1 MEKSILRDRMETDL
15 NIQADRMYRN
25 ANGFVNKVIP
35 FKPVDE
41 ELLKEYNSQFPS
53 HFDQVSDVDGKK
65 TYRKFRVPQDEPILD
80 EPELETIDIND
91 YQLYEQE
98 ANISEKDLVIFKRDV
113 KQLEETIVRLRNTTI
128 SPESLKI
135 QMIRDAQT
143 KLEYARQEINR
154 ANNVISGFDAYK
166 RDFEDKEA
174 SNRSKTLIT
183 KKKNA
188 DRVAQ
193 YGTELNYLNRGAF
206 NTEQLEGEDESEYFQ
221 RLKNNAEITTT
232 DESLENAKQ
241 MIAEQFRNKIKEL
254 IRDPVK
260 INEICKRVVPSYGEM
275 DYPDPTNKVRLLKI
289 FPLFKKKFEE
299 RYGLNNTFI
308 SADEVVQYMK
318 SFLKKDAEG
327 FTEDE
332 APIKRDEDPQVYF
345 ISGTPNNL
353 YLRKIKPNRV
363 DDRSFKVL
371 YSFSGDRDTYKSF
384 TRADKST
391 TLIKDATGIR
401 ITKEDALRML
411 EKKQITT
418 DFKIMRVDNFG
429 EDETSGWVSDK
440 PTYGWGIQTEEL
452 PKEVQFGKLTLLLQ
466 KLYYHNILAVK
477 HSGNISIAGLKNTK
491 VSDKFVA
498 IIMSLIQGDQPT
510 HTEINA
516 LPMIEKQLYDR
527 LIHLAHLNKKLPHT
541 EDKTIHD
548 LKKRMKLIEG
558 EIHAG
563 NNSPLLKKELYVI
576 CHALKDFGVLSMGE
590 IKHYLSQF

>member
-53 HFDQVSDVDGKK
+53 HFDQVSEIDGKK
-65 TYRKFRVPQDEPILD
+65 TFRKFRVPQDEPILD
-80 EPELETIDIND
+80 EPELESIDRQQ

-98 ANISEKDLVIFKRDV
+98 AIRAENGLVIFKRQI
-113 KQLEETIVRLRNTTI
+113 KQLEETIMQMRNSTI

-135 QMIRDAQT
+135 KMIREAQT
-143 KLEYARQEINR
+143 DLENARANIND

-166 RDFEDKEA
+166 RDVQDKES

-193 YGTELNYLNRGAF
+193 YGTELKYLNQGAF

-241 MIAEQFRNKIKEL
+241 MVSEQFRNKVKEL

-275 DYPDPTNKVRLLKI
+275 GYPDPTNKVRLLKI

-299 RYGLNNTFI
+299 RYGLNNIFI

-332 APIKRDEDPQVYF
+332 APIKKEEDPEVYF
-345 ISGTPNNL
+345 ISGSPNNL
-353 YLRKIKPNRV
+353 YLRKIKPISG

-371 YSFSGDRDTYKSF
+371 YSFSGDRDTYKGF
-384 TRADKST
+384 TRSDKST
-391 TLIKDATGIR
+391 SLIKDATGIR
-401 ITKEDALRML
+401 ITKEDALKML
-411 EKKQITT
+411 EKKLNTT
-418 DFKIMRVDNFG
+418 DFKITRGVAWMG
-429 EDETSGWVSDK
+429 EPKE
-440 PTYGWGIQTEEL
+440 TYGWGIQTEEL
-452 PKEVQFGKLTLLLQ
+452 PKEVKFGKLTLLLH

-498 IIMSLIQGDQPT
+498 IIMSLIQGDHPT

-516 LPMIEKQLYDR
+516 LPMIEKQIYDR

-576 CHALKDFGVLSMGE
+576 CHALKDFGVLSMTE
-590 IKHYLSQF
+590 LKDYLSQF

>member
-53 HFDQVSDVDGKK
+53 HFDQVSEIDGKK
-65 TYRKFRVPQDEPILD
+65 TFRKFRVPQDEPILD
-80 EPELETIDIND
+80 EPELESIDRQQ

-98 ANISEKDLVIFKRDV
+98 AIRAENGLVIFKRQI
-113 KQLEETIVRLRNTTI
+113 KQLEETIMQMRNSTI

-135 QMIRDAQT
+135 KMIRDAQT
-143 KLEYARQEINR
+143 DLENARANIND

-166 RDFEDKEA
+166 RDVQDKES

-193 YGTELNYLNRGAF
+193 YGTELKYLNQGAF

-241 MIAEQFRNKIKEL
+241 MVSEQFRNKVKEL

-275 DYPDPTNKVRLLKI
+275 GYPDPTNKVRLLKI

-299 RYGLNNTFI
+299 RYGLNNIFI

-332 APIKRDEDPQVYF
+332 APIKKEEDPEVYF
-345 ISGTPNNL
+345 ISGSPNNL
-353 YLRKIKPNRV
+353 YLRKIKPISG

-371 YSFSGDRDTYKSF
+371 YSFSGDRDTYKGF
-384 TRADKST
+384 TRSDKST
-391 TLIKDATGIR
+391 SLIKDATGIR
-401 ITKEDALRML
+401 ITKEDALKML
-411 EKKQITT
+411 EKKLNTT
-418 DFKIMRVDNFG
+418 DFKITRGVAWMG
-429 EDETSGWVSDK
+429 EPKE
-440 PTYGWGIQTEEL
+440 TYGWGIQTEEL
-452 PKEVQFGKLTLLLQ
+452 PKEVKFGKLTLLLH

-498 IIMSLIQGDQPT
+498 IIMSLIQGDHPT

-516 LPMIEKQLYDR
+516 LPMIEKQIYDR

-576 CHALKDFGVLSMGE
+576 CHALKDFGVLSMTE
-590 IKHYLSQF
+590 LKDYLSQF

>member
-1 MEKSILRDRMETDL
+1 METDL

-53 HFDQVSDVDGKK
+53 HFDQVSEIDGKK
-65 TYRKFRVPQDEPILD
+65 TFRKFRVPQDEPILD
-80 EPELETIDIND
+80 EPELESIDRQQ

-98 ANISEKDLVIFKRDV
+98 AIRAENGLVIFKRQI
-113 KQLEETIVRLRNTTI
+113 KQLEETIMQMRNSTI

-135 QMIRDAQT
+135 KMIRDAQT
-143 KLEYARQEINR
+143 DLENARANIND

-166 RDFEDKEA
+166 RDVQDKES

-193 YGTELNYLNRGAF
+193 YGTELKYLNQGAF

-241 MIAEQFRNKIKEL
+241 MVSEQFRNKVKEL

-275 DYPDPTNKVRLLKI
+275 GYPDPTNKVRLLKI

-299 RYGLNNTFI
+299 RYGLNNIFI

-332 APIKRDEDPQVYF
+332 APIKKEEDPEVYF
-345 ISGTPNNL
+345 ISGSPNNL
-353 YLRKIKPNRV
+353 YLRKIKPISG

-371 YSFSGDRDTYKSF
+371 YSFSGDRDTYKGF
-384 TRADKST
+384 TRSDKST
-391 TLIKDATGIR
+391 SLIKDATGIR
-401 ITKEDALRML
+401 ITKEDALKML
-411 EKKQITT
+411 EKKLNTT
-418 DFKIMRVDNFG
+418 DFKITRGVAWMG
-429 EDETSGWVSDK
+429 EPKE
-440 PTYGWGIQTEEL
+440 TYGWGIQTEEL
-452 PKEVQFGKLTLLLQ
+452 PKEVKFGKLTLLLH

-498 IIMSLIQGDQPT
+498 IIMSLIQGDHPT

-516 LPMIEKQLYDR
+516 LPMIEKQIYDR

-576 CHALKDFGVLSMGE
+576 CHALKDFGVLSMTE
-590 IKHYLSQF
+590 LKDYLSQF

>member
-35 FKPVDE
+35 FRQVDE
-41 ELLKEYNSQFPS
+41 QLLKEYNAQFPS

-65 TYRKFRVPQDEPILD
+65 TYRKFRVPQDEPVLE
-80 EPELETIDIND
+80 EPDLEPIDRQQ
-91 YQLYEQE
+91 YQQYEQE
-98 ANISEKDLVIFKRDV
+98 AHRAETDLVRFKQEIR
-113 KQLEETIVRLRNTTI
+113 RL
-128 SPESLKI
+128 ESLI
-135 QMIRDAQT
+135 V
-143 KLEYARQEINR
+143 KLRENEQGLSDSEVATLVLARRLDLKNVRVEINN
-154 ANNVISGFDAYK
+154 ANNFISNFDAYK

-193 YGTELNYLNRGAF
+193 YGTELKYLNQGAF

-241 MIAEQFRNKIKEL
+241 MMSEQFRNKVKEL

-260 INEICKRVVPSYGEM
+260 INEICKRIVPSYGEM
-275 DYPDPTNKVRLLKI
+275 GYPDPSNKVRLLKI

-299 RYGLNNTFI
+299 RYGLNNTYI
-308 SADEVVQYMK
+308 SADEIVQYMK
-318 SFLKKDAEG
+318 SFLKKDSEG

-332 APIKRDEDPQVYF
+332 APIKKEENPEVYF
-345 ISGTPNNL
+345 ITGSPNNL
-353 YLRKIKPNRV
+353 YLRKIKPNMG
-363 DDRSFKVL
+363 DDRSLKVL
-371 YSFSGDRDTYKSF
+371 YSFSGDRDTYKGF
-384 TRADKST
+384 TRTDKST

-401 ITKEDALRML
+401 ITKDDALRML
-411 EKKQITT
+411 EKKLNTT
-418 DFKIMRVDNFG
+418 DFKTMRGDYY
-429 EDETSGWVSDK
+429 SDK
-440 PTYGWGIQTEEL
+440 ETYGWGIQTEEL
-452 PKEVQFGKLTLLLQ
+452 PKEVQFGKLTLLLH

-498 IIMSLIQGDQPT
+498 IIMSLIQGDHPT

-527 LIHLAHLNKKLPHT
+527 LIHLAQLNKKLPHT

-563 NNSPLLKKELYVI
+563 NNSPLLKKELYVL
-576 CHALKDFGVLSMGE
+576 CHALKDFGVLSMTE
-590 IKHYLSQF
+590 LKDYLSQF

>member
-113 KQLEETIVRLRNTTI
+113 KQLEETIVKLRNTTI
-128 SPESLKI
+128 NPESLKI

-193 YGTELNYLNRGAF
+193 YGTELKYLNQGAF

>member
-1 MEKSILRDRMETDL
+1 METDL

-53 HFDQVSDVDGKK
+53 HFDQVSEIDGKK
-65 TYRKFRVPQDEPILD
+65 TFRKFRVPQDEPILD
-80 EPELETIDIND
+80 EPELESIDRQQ

-98 ANISEKDLVIFKRDV
+98 AIRAENGLVIFKRQI
-113 KQLEETIVRLRNTTI
+113 KQLEETIMQMRNSTI

-135 QMIRDAQT
+135 KMIREAQT
-143 KLEYARQEINR
+143 DLENARANIND

-166 RDFEDKEA
+166 RDVQDKES

-193 YGTELNYLNRGAF
+193 YGTELKYLNQGAF

-241 MIAEQFRNKIKEL
+241 MVSEQFRNKVKEL

-275 DYPDPTNKVRLLKI
+275 GYPDPTNKVRLLKI

-299 RYGLNNTFI
+299 RYGLNNIFI

-332 APIKRDEDPQVYF
+332 APIKKEEDPEVYF
-345 ISGTPNNL
+345 ISGSPNNL
-353 YLRKIKPNRV
+353 YLRKIKPISG

-371 YSFSGDRDTYKSF
+371 YSFSGDRDTYKGF
-384 TRADKST
+384 TRSDKST
-391 TLIKDATGIR
+391 SLIKDATGIR
-401 ITKEDALRML
+401 ITKEDALKML
-411 EKKQITT
+411 EKKLNTT
-418 DFKIMRVDNFG
+418 DFKITRGVAWMG
-429 EDETSGWVSDK
+429 EPKE
-440 PTYGWGIQTEEL
+440 TYGWGIQTEEL
-452 PKEVQFGKLTLLLQ
+452 PKEVKFGKLTLLLH

-498 IIMSLIQGDQPT
+498 IIMSLIQGDHPT

-516 LPMIEKQLYDR
+516 LPMIEKQIYDR

-576 CHALKDFGVLSMGE
+576 CHALKDFGVLSMTE
-590 IKHYLSQF
+590 LKDYLSQF

>member
-193 YGTELNYLNRGAF
+193 YGTELKYLNQGAF

>member
-53 HFDQVSDVDGKK
+53 HFDQVSEIDGKK
-65 TYRKFRVPQDEPILD
+65 TYRKFRVPQDEPLLE
-80 EPELETIDIND
+80 EPDLEPIDRQQ
-91 YQLYEQE
+91 YQQYEQE
-98 ANISEKDLVIFKRDV
+98 AIRAERNLVKFKREI
-113 KQLEETIVRLRNTTI
+113 KELEETIVKIRNTTTI

-135 QMIRDAQT
+135 KLIREAQS
-143 KLEYARQEINR
+143 KLENVRAEINN
-154 ANNVISGFDAYK
+154 ANNFISGFDAYK

-174 SNRSKTLIT
+174 SNRSKTQIT

-193 YGTELNYLNRGAF
+193 YGTELKYLNQGAF

-241 MIAEQFRNKIKEL
+241 MVSEQFRNKVKEL

-260 INEICKRVVPSYGEM
+260 INEICKRIVPSYGEIG
-275 DYPDPTNKVRLLKI
+275 YPDPTNKVRLLKI

-327 FTEDE
+327 LTEVKDE
-332 APIKRDEDPQVYF
+332 ASIIKDEDPQVVF
-345 ISGTPNNL
+345 ISGSPNNL
-353 YLRKIKPNRV
+353 YLRKIKPNRG

-371 YSFSGDRDTYKSF
+371 YSFSGDRDTYKGF
-384 TRADKST
+384 TRSDKST
-391 TLIKDATGIR
+391 SLVKDATGIR

-411 EKKQITT
+411 EKKLNTT
-418 DFKIMRVDNFG
+418 DFKTMRDKYF
-429 EDETSGWVSDK
+429 SDK
-440 PTYGWGIQTEEL
+440 ETYGWGIQTEEL
-452 PKEVQFGKLTLLLQ
+452 PKEVQFGKLTLLLH

-498 IIMSLIQGDQPT
+498 IIMSLIEGDNPT
-510 HTEINA
+510 HTEINS
-516 LPMIEKQLYDR
+516 LPVMEKQLYDR
-527 LIHLAHLNKKLPHT
+527 LIHLEHLNKKLPHT

-576 CHALKDFGVLSMGE
+576 CHTLKDFNVLSMGE
-590 IKHYLSQF
+590 IKEYLSQF

>member
-41 ELLKEYNSQFPS
+41 ELLKEYNAQFPS

-80 EPELETIDIND
+80 EPELETLDRHD
-91 YQLYEQE
+91 YQLYEE
-98 ANISEKDLVIFKRDV
+98 DAMRAEKNLVRYKQAIR
-113 KQLEETIVRLRNTTI
+113 QLEEAIVQMRNTII
-128 SPESLKI
+128 SPESLKTKMI
-135 QMIRDAQT
+135 QEAQT
-143 KLEYARQEINR
+143 KLENVRQALTH

-174 SNRSKTLIT
+174 SNRSKILIT

-193 YGTELNYLNRGAF
+193 YGTELKYLNRGAF

-241 MIAEQFRNKIKEL
+241 MMSEQFRNKVKEL

-275 DYPDPTNKVRLLKI
+275 GYPDPTNKVRLLKI

-299 RYGLNNTFI
+299 RYGLNNKYI

-327 FTEDE
+327 LTEDE
-332 APIKRDEDPQVYF
+332 APIKKEEDPEVHF
-345 ISGTPNNL
+345 MSGTPNNL
-353 YLRKIKPNRV
+353 YLRKIKPNMG
-363 DDRSFKVL
+363 DDRSLKVL
-371 YSFSGDRDTYKSF
+371 YSFSGDRDTYKGF
-384 TRADKST
+384 TRTDKST

-411 EKKQITT
+411 EKKLNTT
-418 DFKIMRVDNFG
+418 DFKTMRGDYF
-429 EDETSGWVSDK
+429 TDK
-440 PTYGWGIQTEEL
+440 ETYGWGIQTEEL
-452 PKEVQFGKLTLLLQ
+452 PKEVKFGKLTLLLH

-498 IIMSLIQGDQPT
+498 LIMSLIQGDHPT

-576 CHALKDFGVLSMGE
+576 CHALKDFGVLSMTE
-590 IKHYLSQF
+590 LKDYLSQF